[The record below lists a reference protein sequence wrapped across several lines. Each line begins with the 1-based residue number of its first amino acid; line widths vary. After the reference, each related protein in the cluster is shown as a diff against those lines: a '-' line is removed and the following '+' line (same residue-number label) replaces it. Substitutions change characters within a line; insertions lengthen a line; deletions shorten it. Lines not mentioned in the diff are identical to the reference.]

1 MFKDVFD
8 DMTLVTSLGKNFM
21 KKPINVF
28 MLSAL
33 IASSPASADIA
44 FNGFASIV
52 AGATVSGNEQ
62 LWGFNDSDYFKPG
75 SLFGLQATSDLA
87 DGLSVTAQI
96 IGRGADDWDP
106 KFEWAYLG
114 YQVNDNL
121 KLLVGR
127 QRAPLYMYSDF
138 LDVSYAYPWI
148 TPPRGVYDLP
158 MDAIDGMSAIYEFG
172 MGEFSSTLHVIY
184 GANTDEIKAFGE
196 TIKPDFDDIFGAS
209 FSTNKDWLTL
219 RAGYFVAKTTLPLMA
234 TQPLAQGWQMTP
246 FPEVADGITL
256 FEKDSSFAEVGFQMD
271 FDSFFIVGEYTELQ
285 IKDSFYPKEKSSYI
299 MAGYRFNDKVAH
311 ITFGQDKSNVNRI
324 TQGVP
329 YGLDPTLD
337 YLKAQTDGLS
347 DSQADKS
354 NYITAGLRWDF
365 HSSASL
371 KFEYSD
377 YNNDL
382 NSDADAGLFKVAIVT
397 VF

>member
-1 MFKDVFD
+1 
-8 DMTLVTSLGKNFM
+8 M
-21 KKPINVF
+21 KKPINVL

-33 IASSPASADIA
+33 IATSPASADIA

-52 AGATVSGNEQ
+52 AGATTSSDEQ
-62 LWGFNDSDYFKPG
+62 LWGFGDSDYFKPG
-75 SLFGLQATSDLA
+75 SLFGLQVSSDLSE
-87 DGLSVTAQI
+87 GLSVTAQI

-114 YQVNDNL
+114 YRVNDSL
-121 KLLVGR
+121 KVLVGR

-158 MDAIDGMSAIYEFG
+158 LDSIDGVSAVYDFEL
-172 MGEFSSTLHVIY
+172 GEFSSTLHVVY
-184 GANTDEIKAFGE
+184 GANTDEINAFGE
-196 TIKPDFDDIFGAS
+196 TIKPDFDDIFGAA
-209 FSTNKDWLTL
+209 FTANKDWLTL
-219 RAGYFVAKTTLPLMA
+219 RAAYFTAESTLPLAA
-234 TQPLAQGWQMTP
+234 TQPLVQGWQMTP
-246 FPEVADGITL
+246 FAEVANSITL
-256 FEKDSSFAEVGFQMD
+256 TKKDTSFAELGFQLD

-299 MAGYRFNDKVAH
+299 MAGYRFSDKVAH
-311 ITFGQDKSNVNRI
+311 ITFGQDESSVNRI
-324 TQGVP
+324 TGTVP

-337 YLKAQTDGLS
+337 YLKAQTDGLA
-347 DSQADKS
+347 DSQANDT
-354 NYITAGLRWDF
+354 NYVTIGLRWDF
-365 HSSASL
+365 HDSAAL

-377 YNNDL
+377 YQDDL
-382 NSDADAGLFKVAIVT
+382 DSNADAGLFKVGLVT